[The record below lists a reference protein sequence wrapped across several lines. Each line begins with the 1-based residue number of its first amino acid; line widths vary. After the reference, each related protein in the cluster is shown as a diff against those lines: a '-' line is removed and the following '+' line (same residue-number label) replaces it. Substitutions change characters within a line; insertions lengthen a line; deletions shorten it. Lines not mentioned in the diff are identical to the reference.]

1 MSKTTIN
8 WRIYEL
14 VQEGIL
20 QRIGR
25 STFKL
30 GQEKHFVP
38 EISSQ
43 MKSIYRKVEKEFPF
57 LDLCIW
63 NTSALNEFMI
73 HQPYQFFT
81 LVEVD
86 KEATGSV
93 FHFLKEHKSDVFLE
107 PGEEVLENY
116 LPENKNVYI
125 VQTLVS
131 EAPVMNVNGVTSAT
145 LEKMLVDV
153 FCDTVTFSAYQGS
166 ERSTIFKEAFEK
178 YTVNRNKLLRY
189 ADRRGKKTDISAYLE
204 SLKLLAINKE

>member
-1 MSKTTIN
+1 
-8 WRIYEL
+8 
-14 VQEGIL
+14 
-20 QRIGR
+20 
-25 STFKL
+25 
-30 GQEKHFVP
+30 
-38 EISSQ
+38 
-43 MKSIYRKVEKEFPF
+43 
-57 LDLCIW
+57 
-63 NTSALNEFMI
+63 MI

-93 FHFLKEHKSDVFLE
+93 FHFLKEHKSAVFLE

-116 LPENKNVYI
+116 LPENKNAHI
-125 VQTLVS
+125 VQALVS

-189 ADRRGKKTDISAYLE
+189 ADRRGKKNDISTYLE
-204 SLKLLAINKE
+204 SLKLLAVNKE